1 MYKFGKAVVKL
12 RLPILILAL
21 ALIIPAWLG
30 MQATRINYDM
40 LTYLPED
47 IETMKGQDILMD
59 EFGKGAFSFI
69 VAEGMEDKDV
79 SDLRQR
85 IEQVPHVDSAL
96 WYDSIADLSIPK
108 ELLPDKLRDVFVD
121 GDATMIAVFFDTS
134 SSADETIEAITEIRQ
149 LCGKQCFVSG
159 ISALVTDLKNL
170 CEREEPIYVGIAV
183 LCALVAMELLTD
195 SWLVPLVFLA
205 GIGITILG
213 TLLGLAAGFLG
224 KYVDAFVMRLAD
236 VVLAFPSL
244 LLAMVV
250 MYTLGSSILN
260 MFIALSIINWA
271 GTARVVRAQTLAL
284 KEKEFVEA
292 ARSMGVSRWKIAFR
306 HILPNCLPNLIVL
319 FTLDIPGAIM
329 WESSMSFL
337 GVGDPNAASWGLMV
351 SQGKGYAY
359 MCPWLIL
366 APGIAIL
373 VTVMAFNF
381 IGDGLRDAIDPY
393 MKT

>member
-1 MYKFGKAVVKL
+1 MKKTQKDLYTA
-12 RLPILILAL
+12 RLSQQILDADLQPDVGVRGSIVNMFRTNHAALAGLIIILLIILAAVFAPLITRYDPNALNL
-21 ALIIPAWLG
+21 ANMRKPPSAEHWFG
-30 MQATRINYDM
+30 TDDM
-40 LTYLPED
+40 
-47 IETMKGQDILMD
+47 G
-59 EFGKGAFSFI
+59 
-69 VAEGMEDKDV
+69 
-79 SDLRQR
+79 
-85 IEQVPHVDSAL
+85 
-96 WYDSIADLSIPK
+96 
-108 ELLPDKLRDVFVD
+108 RDVFARVIY
-121 GDATMIAVFFDTS
+121 GGRLSLMI
-134 SSADETIEAITEIRQ
+134 
-149 LCGKQCFVSG
+149 GFVPSV
-159 ISALVTDLKNL
+159 ISLV
-170 CEREEPIYVGIAV
+170 
-183 LCALVAMELLTD
+183 
-195 SWLVPLVFLA
+195 
-205 GIGITILG
+205 LG
-213 TLLGLAAGFLG
+213 TALGLMAGYLG
-224 KYVDAFVMRLAD
+224 KHVDALIMRLAD

-271 GTARVVRAQTLAL
+271 GTARVVRAQTLSL

-292 ARSMGVSRWKIAFR
+292 ARSMGVSRFKIVFK

-351 SQGKGYAY
+351 SQGKSYAY

-366 APGIAIL
+366 APGLAIL

-381 IGDGLRDAIDPY
+381 LGDGLRDAIDPY

>member
-1 MYKFGKAVVKL
+1 MKLFGKDKYTRALSEQIINAEIQPDQGVWDSILNMFRTNRAALLGLIVILLIVLMAVFA
-12 RLPILILAL
+12 PLITRYDPNALDLANMNQPPSAEHWFGTDDL
-21 ALIIPAWLG
+21 
-30 MQATRINYDM
+30 
-40 LTYLPED
+40 
-47 IETMKGQDILMD
+47 GQDVFTRVIYGGRISLMIG
-59 EFGKGAFSFI
+59 F
-69 VAEGMEDKDV
+69 
-79 SDLRQR
+79 
-85 IEQVPHVDSAL
+85 VPSL
-96 WYDSIADLSIPK
+96 
-108 ELLPDKLRDVFVD
+108 
-121 GDATMIAVFFDTS
+121 
-134 SSADETIEAITEIRQ
+134 
-149 LCGKQCFVSG
+149 
-159 ISALVTDLKNL
+159 ISL
-170 CEREEPIYVGIAV
+170 
-183 LCALVAMELLTD
+183 
-195 SWLVPLVFLA
+195 
-205 GIGITILG
+205 ILG
-213 TLLGLAAGFLG
+213 TALGLMAGYMG
-224 KYVDAFVMRLAD
+224 RRVDAVIMRLAD
-236 VVLAFPSL
+236 IVLAFPSL

-381 IGDGLRDAIDPY
+381 LGDGLRDAIDPY

>member
-1 MYKFGKAVVKL
+1 MKLFGKDKYTRAL
-12 RLPILILAL
+12 SDQIIASEIQPDQGTWASIRHMLGANRAAL
-21 ALIIPAWLG
+21 AGLIVIAVIVLMAIFAPVI
-30 MQATRINYDM
+30 TRYDPNELDLASM
-40 LTYLPED
+40 NQPPSAQHWFGTDDL
-47 IETMKGQDILMD
+47 GQDVFTRVVYGGRISLMIG
-59 EFGKGAFSFI
+59 F
-69 VAEGMEDKDV
+69 
-79 SDLRQR
+79 
-85 IEQVPHVDSAL
+85 VPSLISLVLGTVLGLMAGYMGRHVDSL
-96 WYDSIADLSIPK
+96 I
-108 ELLPDKLRDVFVD
+108 
-121 GDATMIAVFFDTS
+121 
-134 SSADETIEAITEIRQ
+134 
-149 LCGKQCFVSG
+149 
-159 ISALVTDLKNL
+159 
-170 CEREEPIYVGIAV
+170 
-183 LCALVAMELLTD
+183 
-195 SWLVPLVFLA
+195 
-205 GIGITILG
+205 
-213 TLLGLAAGFLG
+213 
-224 KYVDAFVMRLAD
+224 MRLAD
-236 VVLAFPSL
+236 IVLAFPSL

-284 KEKEFVEA
+284 KEQEFVEA
-292 ARSMGVSRWKIAFR
+292 ARSMGVSRLKIAFR

-366 APGIAIL
+366 APGLAIL

-381 IGDGLRDAIDPY
+381 LGDGLRDALDPH

>member
-1 MYKFGKAVVKL
+1 
-12 RLPILILAL
+12 
-21 ALIIPAWLG
+21 
-30 MQATRINYDM
+30 
-40 LTYLPED
+40 
-47 IETMKGQDILMD
+47 MKKR
-59 EFGKGAFSFI
+59 F
-69 VAEGMEDKDV
+69 KD
-79 SDLRQR
+79 Q
-85 IEQVPHVDSAL
+85 
-96 WYDSIADLSIPK
+96 YTADLSQRIIDAEIQPDEGILHSILSMFRANK
-108 ELLPDKLRDVFVD
+108 AALLGLIMILLIVLMSIFAPLIARYDPNALDLTSMRKAPSWEHWFGTDDMGRDVFARVVY
-121 GDATMIAVFFDTS
+121 GSRTSLMIGFVPSLISLVLGTVLGLMAGYLGKV
-134 SSADETIEAITEIRQ
+134 ADELI
-149 LCGKQCFVSG
+149 
-159 ISALVTDLKNL
+159 
-170 CEREEPIYVGIAV
+170 
-183 LCALVAMELLTD
+183 
-195 SWLVPLVFLA
+195 
-205 GIGITILG
+205 
-213 TLLGLAAGFLG
+213 
-224 KYVDAFVMRLAD
+224 MRLAD

-250 MYTLGSSILN
+250 MYTLGASLLN

-271 GTARVVRAQTLAL
+271 GTARVVRAQTLSL

-292 ARSMGVSRWKIAFR
+292 ARSMGVSRFKIVFR

-373 VTVMAFNF
+373 LTVMAFNF
-381 IGDGLRDAIDPY
+381 LGDGLRDAIDPY

>member
-1 MYKFGKAVVKL
+1 
-12 RLPILILAL
+12 
-21 ALIIPAWLG
+21 
-30 MQATRINYDM
+30 
-40 LTYLPED
+40 
-47 IETMKGQDILMD
+47 MKKR
-59 EFGKGAFSFI
+59 F
-69 VAEGMEDKDV
+69 KD
-79 SDLRQR
+79 Q
-85 IEQVPHVDSAL
+85 
-96 WYDSIADLSIPK
+96 YTADLSQRIIEAEIQPDEGILHSILSMFRANK
-108 ELLPDKLRDVFVD
+108 AALLGLIMILLIVLMSIFAPLIARYDPNALDLTSMRKAPSWEHWFGTDDMGRDVFARVVY
-121 GDATMIAVFFDTS
+121 GSRTSLMIGFVPSLISLVLGTVLGLMAGYLGKV
-134 SSADETIEAITEIRQ
+134 ADELI
-149 LCGKQCFVSG
+149 
-159 ISALVTDLKNL
+159 
-170 CEREEPIYVGIAV
+170 
-183 LCALVAMELLTD
+183 
-195 SWLVPLVFLA
+195 
-205 GIGITILG
+205 
-213 TLLGLAAGFLG
+213 
-224 KYVDAFVMRLAD
+224 MRLAD

-250 MYTLGSSILN
+250 MYTLGASLLN

-271 GTARVVRAQTLAL
+271 GTARVVRAQTLSL

-292 ARSMGVSRWKIAFR
+292 ARSMGVSRFKIVFR

-373 VTVMAFNF
+373 ITVMAFNF
-381 IGDGLRDAIDPY
+381 LGDGLRDAIDPY

>member
-1 MYKFGKAVVKL
+1 MKKTQRDLYTA
-12 RLPILILAL
+12 RLSKQILDADLQPDVGVRASIINMFRTNHAALAGLIVILLIILAAVFAPLITRYDPNALNL
-21 ALIIPAWLG
+21 ANMRKPPSAEHWFG
-30 MQATRINYDM
+30 TDDM
-40 LTYLPED
+40 
-47 IETMKGQDILMD
+47 G
-59 EFGKGAFSFI
+59 
-69 VAEGMEDKDV
+69 
-79 SDLRQR
+79 
-85 IEQVPHVDSAL
+85 
-96 WYDSIADLSIPK
+96 
-108 ELLPDKLRDVFVD
+108 RDVFSRVIY
-121 GDATMIAVFFDTS
+121 GGRLSLMI
-134 SSADETIEAITEIRQ
+134 
-149 LCGKQCFVSG
+149 GFVPSV
-159 ISALVTDLKNL
+159 ISLV
-170 CEREEPIYVGIAV
+170 
-183 LCALVAMELLTD
+183 
-195 SWLVPLVFLA
+195 
-205 GIGITILG
+205 LG
-213 TLLGLAAGFLG
+213 TVLGLMAGYLG
-224 KYVDAFVMRLAD
+224 RHVDAVIMRLAD

-271 GTARVVRAQTLAL
+271 GTARVVRAQTLSL

-292 ARSMGVSRWKIAFR
+292 ARSMGVSRFSIVFK

-351 SQGKGYAY
+351 SQGKSYAY

-366 APGIAIL
+366 APGLAIL

-381 IGDGLRDAIDPY
+381 LGDGLRDAIDPY

>member
-1 MYKFGKAVVKL
+1 MKFLRKDKYTRALSERIIDAEIRPDDGLLASVRHMLRANKAAL
-12 RLPILILAL
+12 LGLILIALIVLMAL
-21 ALIIPAWLG
+21 AAPLI
-30 MQATRINYDM
+30 TRYDPNGLDLMHM
-40 LTYLPED
+40 LESPSAEHWFGTDDL
-47 IETMKGQDILMD
+47 GQDVFTRVVYGSRISLMIG
-59 EFGKGAFSFI
+59 F
-69 VAEGMEDKDV
+69 
-79 SDLRQR
+79 
-85 IEQVPHVDSAL
+85 VPSL
-96 WYDSIADLSIPK
+96 
-108 ELLPDKLRDVFVD
+108 
-121 GDATMIAVFFDTS
+121 
-134 SSADETIEAITEIRQ
+134 
-149 LCGKQCFVSG
+149 
-159 ISALVTDLKNL
+159 ISL
-170 CEREEPIYVGIAV
+170 
-183 LCALVAMELLTD
+183 
-195 SWLVPLVFLA
+195 
-205 GIGITILG
+205 ILG
-213 TLLGLAAGFLG
+213 TALGLMAGYMG
-224 KYVDAFVMRLAD
+224 RRVDAVIMRLAD

-271 GTARVVRAQTLAL
+271 GTARVVRAQTLSL

-292 ARSMGVSRWKIAFR
+292 ARSMGVSRARIVFR

-381 IGDGLRDAIDPY
+381 LGDGLRDAIDPY

>member
-1 MYKFGKAVVKL
+1 MKKRFKDQYTADLSQRIIDAEIQPDEGILHSILTMFRANKAAL
-12 RLPILILAL
+12 LGLILILLILLMSVFAPVIARYDPNAL
-21 ALIIPAWLG
+21 DLTSMRKAPSWEHWFG
-30 MQATRINYDM
+30 TDDM
-40 LTYLPED
+40 
-47 IETMKGQDILMD
+47 G
-59 EFGKGAFSFI
+59 
-69 VAEGMEDKDV
+69 
-79 SDLRQR
+79 
-85 IEQVPHVDSAL
+85 
-96 WYDSIADLSIPK
+96 
-108 ELLPDKLRDVFVD
+108 RDVFARVVY
-121 GDATMIAVFFDTS
+121 GSRTSLMIGFVPSLISLVLGTVLGLMAGYLGKV
-134 SSADETIEAITEIRQ
+134 ADELI
-149 LCGKQCFVSG
+149 
-159 ISALVTDLKNL
+159 
-170 CEREEPIYVGIAV
+170 
-183 LCALVAMELLTD
+183 
-195 SWLVPLVFLA
+195 
-205 GIGITILG
+205 
-213 TLLGLAAGFLG
+213 
-224 KYVDAFVMRLAD
+224 MRLAD

-250 MYTLGSSILN
+250 MYTLGASLLN

-271 GTARVVRAQTLAL
+271 GTARVVRAQTLSL

-292 ARSMGVSRWKIAFR
+292 ARSMGVSRFKIVFR

-373 VTVMAFNF
+373 ITVMAFNF
-381 IGDGLRDAIDPY
+381 LGDGLRDAIDPY